1 MIGRALISAI
11 GWASLLICWG
21 LTGRRMTLCAY
32 AYRRRHRS
40 LFWRAWCVVFDWLLK
55 WRHPC
60 GHCEHEH
67 RTYHGKSSAGLSAGG
82 VDAAT
87 GSDG

>member
-21 LTGRRMTLCAY
+21 LTGKRMTLCAL

-40 LFWRAWCVVFDWLLK
+40 LFWRAWCAVFDWLLK
-55 WRHPC
+55 HRHPC

-67 RTYHGKSSAGLSAGG
+67 RAYGG
-82 VDAAT
+82 
-87 GSDG
+87 DG